1 MKPSPPRHQQ
11 LKLIQLLLFIA
22 IATIIIFILPG
33 FGKSGYWLNN
43 LLALVAIAVL
53 VTAIFFINKE
63 MRHVTTASQNSADM
77 GDQLPQETTVN
88 TPTPANVEKR
98 FQALVQNSHG
108 ITALIDKNFNFL
120 FRSSSAAQITGWTNE
135 DIAGIPQQYVHPE
148 DWEPLKRMIVNSIA
162 HQGQVLPIVARL
174 KHKDGHYIWLKGTVK
189 NMLQD
194 PDVGGLVIN
203 IHDATGQKEAEE
215 KINKANRLYFFIS
228 QVNQVILKVSDEAS
242 LFKEVCR
249 IAVDI
254 GQFKMAWI
262 GLIDQANQYLV
273 PVVHAGEAKDY
284 LVNLTIPAA
293 GSVPQ
298 SLGPTGSAIRQGKHV
313 VCNDIQ
319 TAPEMAPWRDAA
331 IGLGYL
337 SSISL
342 PIKKSGRAIGAFS
355 LYAAVKYF
363 FNKEEIDLLLEVTAD
378 ISFALEIFEREK
390 LRTHAEEMVLKS
402 KQQYKMLTEISP
414 VGIFHTD
421 VLGITTFVN
430 PRWCQIAG
438 LSIEEALGNGWLR
451 AVHEDDRAAVV
462 NNWQQATKKHAA
474 SSFNYRFV
482 HSDDSVRWVLG
493 QATPEKNEAGQIAGY
508 VGTITDITDLKT
520 AEEKIL
526 YNEQL
531 LTKAQ
536 EIGKLGYWQ
545 QDLKTGAV
553 WASKQAMYIYGFP
566 PKDGE
571 LNREKIA
578 ACIIDLQKVKEAND
592 GLIQSNK
599 EYNIEFAIH
608 PADGS
613 PMKYISALAE
623 LETNEQG
630 EPVRI
635 VGTLQDI
642 TQRTKAQEE
651 INQTTEK
658 LRRLTDHLQNIREE
672 ERKTIGREIHDE
684 LGQQLTAIN
693 MDVAWID
700 KKIPEENVPVKIKLK
715 NIIQL
720 LNGSNQAV
728 RRILSELR
736 PLMLDD
742 YNLLDAITKLAKQ
755 FTDKTGIP
763 VHLLD
768 EAGEINVTEQVA
780 NCIFRACQESFTNI
794 TRYAKANNVMMRV
807 HTTDNSILVSIA
819 DDGIGFDI
827 AAIQYGKSFG
837 ILGMKERVISQG
849 GIFDIT
855 STVEK
860 GTKIVFSLPL
870 KNKTVL

>member
-1 MKPSPPRHQQ
+1 MKSLSPRHQQ
-11 LKLIQLLLFIA
+11 LQLIQLLLFIA
-22 IATIIIFILPG
+22 IASIIACIVTGL
-33 FGKSGYWLNN
+33 GKSGYWLNN
-43 LLALVAIAVL
+43 FLALAAIAVL
-53 VTAIFFINKE
+53 VAAIFFIKKA
-63 MRHVTTASQNSADM
+63 MKQVATASQHIADRSN
-77 GDQLPQETTVN
+77 QLPQQTTVN

-120 FRSSSAAQITGWTNE
+120 FCSSSAGQITGWTNE
-135 DIAGIPQQYVHPE
+135 DIATIPQQYVHPE
-148 DWEPLKRMIVNSIA
+148 DWEPLKRMIVTSIA
-162 HQGQVLPIVARL
+162 HQDQVLPIVARL
-174 KHKDGHYIWLKGTVK
+174 KHKDGHYIWLEGTVK
-189 NMLQD
+189 NMLQN

-203 IHDATGQKEAEE
+203 LHDATGQKEAEE
-215 KINKANRLYFFIS
+215 KINKANRLYFFVS
-228 QVNQVILKVSDEAS
+228 QVNQVIVKVADEAT
-242 LFKEVCR
+242 LYKEVCR
-249 IAVDI
+249 IAVET
-254 GQFKMAWI
+254 GQFKMAWM
-262 GLIDQANQYLV
+262 GLIDDANQYLV
-273 PVVHAGEAKDY
+273 PMVHAGNGKDY
-284 LVNLTIPAA
+284 LANLAIPAT
-293 GSVPQ
+293 GSLPQ
-298 SLGPTGSAIRQGKHV
+298 SLGPTGTAIRLGIHI

-319 TAPEMAPWRDAA
+319 TAPEIAPWRDAA

-342 PIKKSGRAIGAFS
+342 PIKKSGKAIGAFS
-355 LYAAVKYF
+355 LYAGVKNF
-363 FNKEEIDLLLEVTAD
+363 FNKEEIDLLLEITAD
-378 ISFALEIFEREK
+378 VSFALEIFEREK

-402 KQQYKMLTEISP
+402 KQQYLMLTEISP

-421 VLGITTFVN
+421 VSGNTTFVN
-430 PRWCQIAG
+430 PKWCQISG
-438 LSIEEALGNGWLR
+438 LSVDEALGNGWLQ
-451 AVHEDDRAAVV
+451 AVHEDDRAAVI
-462 NNWQQATKKHAA
+462 NNWQQATQNHQA

-482 HSDDSVRWVLG
+482 HSDRSIRWVLG
-493 QATPEKNEAGQIAGY
+493 QATPEKNAANQIVGY
-508 VGTITDITDLKT
+508 VGTTTDITDLKT

-526 YNEQL
+526 HNEQL

-545 QDLKTGAV
+545 QDLRTGVV
-553 WASKQAMYIYGFP
+553 WASKQAMHIYGFP
-566 PKDGE
+566 ATDGE
-571 LNREKIA
+571 LNQEKMA
-578 ACIIDLQKVKEAND
+578 ACIIDLQKVKEANE

-599 EYNIEFAIH
+599 EYNIEFAIN

-613 PMKYISALAE
+613 PVKYISALAE
-623 LETNEQG
+623 LEMNEQG

-651 INQTTEK
+651 IKQTTEK

-700 KKIPEENVPVKIKLK
+700 KKIPEENVPVKTKLK

-720 LNGSNQAV
+720 LNGSNQSV

-736 PLMLDD
+736 PLLLDD
-742 YNLLDAITKLAKQ
+742 YSLLDAITKLAKQ

-807 HTTDNSILVSIA
+807 HTTDNSIHLSVA
-819 DDGIGFDI
+819 DDGSGFDI

-837 ILGMKERVISQG
+837 ILGMKERVISLG
-849 GIFDIT
+849 GIFEIT
-855 STVEK
+855 SIVQK
-860 GTKIVFSLPL
+860 GTKIAFSLPL